1 MILVYFISAII
12 SKLKIGHELKEAR
25 GVKRRLE
32 SLGIY
37 ESTAQVLSA
46 QSVCYLTTQILV
58 KYDWIELKHQ

>member
-1 MILVYFISAII
+1 MQLRNPN
-12 SKLKIGHELKEAR
+12 HELIEASR
-25 GVKRRLE
+25 VKRRLD

-46 QSVCYLTTQILV
+46 QSVCYWTTQILV

>member
-1 MILVYFISAII
+1 MSIN
-12 SKLKIGHELKEAR
+12 HELIEASR
-25 GVKRRLE
+25 VKRRLD

-46 QSVCYLTTQILV
+46 QSVCYWTTQILV